1 MSDFKPSSRVAIRQR
16 AGHLLLIAILMLAT
30 TIASDAQTPS
40 ATVSGVSAT
49 PIPCQGGTGSRIVS
63 VTPNAGGTLVCAA
76 ATGFRTGWRVTNTN
90 AAAGAQLDCTDD
102 GTTPTTTSFNFVV
115 PPNTWTNSAGVG
127 FVSSLA
133 ITCISSSGTTTIT
146 ADAVQTGTP

>member
-1 MSDFKPSSRVAIRQR
+1 
-16 AGHLLLIAILMLAT
+16 
-30 TIASDAQTPS
+30 
-40 ATVSGVSAT
+40 
-49 PIPCQGGTGSRIVS
+49 
-63 VTPNAGGTLVCAA
+63 
-76 ATGFRTGWRVTNTN
+76 
-90 AAAGAQLDCTDD
+90 
-102 GTTPTTTSFNFVV
+102 V